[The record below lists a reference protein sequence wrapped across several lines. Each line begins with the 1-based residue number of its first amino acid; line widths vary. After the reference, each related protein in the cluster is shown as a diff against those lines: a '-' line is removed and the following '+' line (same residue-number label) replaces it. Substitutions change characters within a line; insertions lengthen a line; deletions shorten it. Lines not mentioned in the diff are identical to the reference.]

1 MIHNPE
7 VVGSGPTPLQRLI
20 KGITMVVV
28 IPFCLCPIMVNN
40 FLIRI
45 VYDLFVILMV
55 FLFYLF
61 VVWLSDFAPMF
72 VVRK

>member
-1 MIHNPE
+1 
-7 VVGSGPTPLQRLI
+7 
-20 KGITMVVV
+20 
-28 IPFCLCPIMVNN
+28 MVNN